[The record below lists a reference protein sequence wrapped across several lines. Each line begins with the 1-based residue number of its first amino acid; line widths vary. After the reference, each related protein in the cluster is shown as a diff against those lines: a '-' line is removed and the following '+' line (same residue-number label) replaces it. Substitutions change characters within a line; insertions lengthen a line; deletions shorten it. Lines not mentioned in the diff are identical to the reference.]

1 MASPRELAEKAFALL
16 QNALSESEAKAS
28 DLDEQ
33 LKRKKAPK
41 TRIEDQLEVLTHRLE
56 GVEAE
61 RLRWEQ
67 QAGHLEEI
75 AEAERVKVA
84 QLKKKLEIA
93 ESGPDKLTKK
103 EVNFWRAKSE
113 TIDAQ
118 IKEYQDRLMQLRREL
133 IERDEL
139 IDKLQASGGAAN
151 VAPERNVSERAAPEH
166 PAPERAAPERAP
178 KESDSELRRQLDQRD
193 QWLAELRLEL
203 HELRGQPAPP
213 LETQAEV
220 ETLRGQI
227 TNLERSLAESHNL
240 RAAAQAELMRAGHEL
255 AARERTLRETSGTG
269 ERAKTTLAEREHRI
283 AELSAEVEQLR
294 NELRQ
299 RGDSD
304 REDATRYEEQIA
316 ALTRDADALRSR
328 IEQDKHD
335 NGSARAALE
344 LALHEREQEIEKQR
358 QLQAANERDFTEL
371 KRQLAEREQATA
383 DLRDR
388 IEEQRQEI
396 VACDTDLKD
405 REQQLQDLNERLKER
420 DERAQA
426 AGADLDHVRATLT
439 AQGQEIESL
448 RDLLA
453 AAERELE
460 EGRLT
465 VADAVARAET
475 AVRDMESVRE
485 QAGGLEAELKE
496 ERENAESLGELA
508 NERREHMTKLQ
519 EQVEEAEERYA
530 DANWRL
536 GKSLHFERIVKR
548 RKGLIKK
555 LLDALRAK
563 MKANAALKAGVD
575 GLRTYKQ
582 TAEMNQHKLLQRIDG
597 LKAEVQEAQEAV
609 KRHQGATA
617 VKEEVVNA
625 TARATALEERL
636 NTQAELIQSLEA
648 DLKTARLSQKSVES
662 KTGKTQQVER
672 LSKEM
677 QTQAELIQALE
688 SELKSTRLTL
698 KAAESKAAESKA
710 VEAKAAAESKSGK
723 TQEVEKLM
731 KELEAKN
738 QTIAE
743 LQVYAD
749 EQQKKVARLRSSESE
764 TMRLKALTEKGRGEV
779 EALTTEVTQL
789 REALAAAPPP
799 DQHAELEAKV
809 GAFESKLKERENGI
823 ARLMATVKEHEAT
836 IKRLTESSESW
847 KRKYQF
853 LATDQP
859 DAYKNAAEK

>member
-1 MASPRELAEKAFALL
+1 MANPRELAEKAFALL
-16 QNALSESEAKAS
+16 QNALSESEARAT

-56 GVEAE
+56 SVEAE

-93 ESGPDKLTKK
+93 ESGPDKLSKK

-118 IKEYQDRLMQLRREL
+118 IKEYQDRLMGLRREL
-133 IERDEL
+133 YERDEL
-139 IDKLQASGGAAN
+139 IDKLKASSGASGAL
-151 VAPERNVSERAAPEH
+151 PEQAEPS
-166 PAPERAAPERAP
+166 RAP
-178 KESDSELRRQLDQRD
+178 ESDSELRRQLDQRD
-193 QWLAELRLEL
+193 RWLAELRLEL
-203 HELRGQPAPP
+203 HELRAQPAPP

-220 ETLRGQI
+220 ETLRTQI

-240 RAAAQAELMRAGHEL
+240 RAAAQSDLMRAEHEL
-255 AARERTLRETSGTG
+255 AARERTVRETAAAG
-269 ERAKTTLAEREHRI
+269 EHAKATIAERERRI
-283 AELSAEVEQLR
+283 VELTAEVEQLR

-299 RGDSD
+299 CNDVD
-304 REDATRYEEQIA
+304 RKDVMRYEEQIG
-316 ALTRDADALRSR
+316 ALTRETEALRNR
-328 IEQDKHD
+328 IEQDRND

-344 LALHEREQEIEKQR
+344 HAVHEREQELEKQR
-358 QLQAANERDFTEL
+358 RLLAANQRDFDEL
-371 KRQLAEREQATA
+371 RRQLAEREQTVA
-383 DLRDR
+383 DQRHRL
-388 IEEQRQEI
+388 EEQGQELQT
-396 VACDTDLKD
+396 CDRELKE
-405 REQQLQDLNERLKER
+405 REQQVRELNQALAER
-420 DERAQA
+420 DDRAEA
-426 AGADLDHVRATLT
+426 AGADLEHVRATLT
-439 AQGQEIESL
+439 AQGQEIERL

-453 AAERELE
+453 ASERELE
-460 EGRLT
+460 ELRSALS
-465 VADAVARAET
+465 DAETRAET
-475 AVRDMESVRE
+475 AARDMESVRE
-485 QAGGLEAELKE
+485 QVTGLEAELKE

-563 MKANAALKAGVD
+563 MKANSALKAGVD

-597 LKAEVQEAQEAV
+597 LKAELQEAQESV
-609 KRHQGATA
+609 KRNQGGA
-617 VKEEVVNA
+617 VSKEELETA
-625 TARATALEERL
+625 IARAAELEGRL

-648 DLKTARLSQKSVES
+648 DLKAARLSQKSAES

-672 LSKEM
+672 LSKDL
-677 QTQAELIQALE
+677 QTQAELIQSLE
-688 SELKSTRLTL
+688 SALKEARLAQ
-698 KAAESKAAESKA
+698 KAAESKA
-710 VEAKAAAESKSGK
+710 GK
-723 TQEVEKLM
+723 TQEIEKLT
-731 KELEAKN
+731 KELEARN

-764 TMRLKALTEKGRGEV
+764 TMRLKAITEKDRGEL
-779 EALTTEVTQL
+779 EAMTTEVTQL
-789 REALAAAPPP
+789 REALSAAPTPA
-799 DQHAELEAKV
+799 QKAELEAKAAALQ
-809 GAFESKLKERENGI
+809 GKLKEREGSV
-823 ARLMATVKEHEAT
+823 ARLMATIKEHEAT
-836 IKRLTESSESW
+836 IKKLTESAESW

-853 LATDQP
+853 LASDQP

>member
-1 MASPRELAEKAFALL
+1 MSSPRELAEKAFALL

-103 EVNFWRAKSE
+103 EVNFWRAKAE

-139 IDKLQASGGAAN
+139 IDKLQVSSEAPQGAAS
-151 VAPERNVSERAAPEH
+151 AIEK
-166 PAPERAAPERAP
+166 APERAP
-178 KESDSELRRQLDQRD
+178 PESDSELRRQLDQRD

-227 TNLERSLAESHNL
+227 TGLERSLAESHSL
-240 RAAAQAELMRAGHEL
+240 RAAAQAELMRAEQEL
-255 AARERTLRETSGTG
+255 AARERAVREAASTG
-269 ERAKTTLAEREHRI
+269 ERAKATLAERENRI
-283 AELSAEVEQLR
+283 TELSAEVEQLR
-294 NELRQ
+294 NEVRQ
-299 RGDSD
+299 RGESD
-304 REDATRYEEQIA
+304 RQDAARYEEQIA
-316 ALTRDADALRSR
+316 ALTRDADALRAR
-328 IEQDKHD
+328 IDQDKHD

-344 LALHEREQEIEKQR
+344 IALHEREQEIEKQR
-358 QLQAANERDFTEL
+358 QLLTANQRDFDDL
-371 KRQLAEREQATA
+371 KRQLAEREQTAA

-396 VACDTDLKD
+396 VTCDTELKN
-405 REQQLQDLNERLKER
+405 REQQLRDLNQSLAER

-439 AQGQEIESL
+439 AQGQEIENL

-453 AAERELE
+453 AGERELE
-460 EGRLT
+460 EMRMALG
-465 VADAVARAET
+465 DAQARAET
-475 AVRDMESVRE
+475 ATRDIESVRE
-485 QAGGLEAELKE
+485 QATGLEAELKE

-536 GKSLHFERIVKR
+536 GKSLYFERIVKR

-575 GLRTYKQ
+575 GLRTFKQ

-597 LKAEVQEAQEAV
+597 LKAELQEAQEAV

-648 DLKTARLSQKSVES
+648 DLKTARLAQKAAES
-662 KTGKTQQVER
+662 KAAAENKTSAESKPGKTQQVER
-672 LSKEM
+672 LSKELA
-677 QTQAELIQALE
+677 TQEELIQSLE
-688 SELKSTRLTL
+688 SELKAARLSLKST
-698 KAAESKAAESKA
+698 ESKA
-710 VEAKAAAESKSGK
+710 GK
-723 TQEVEKLM
+723 TQEVEKLT

-764 TMRLKALTEKGRGEV
+764 TMRLKALTDKGRGEI
-779 EALTTEVTQL
+779 EQLTAEVAQL
-789 REALAAAPPP
+789 RDALAAAPPP
-799 DQHAELEAKV
+799 NQVAVLEAKV
-809 GAFESKLKERENGI
+809 TALETKLKERE
-823 ARLMATVKEHEAT
+823 ASVTRLMATIKENETT
-836 IKRLTESSESW
+836 IKRLTEASESW

-853 LATDQP
+853 LSSDQTEIQ
-859 DAYKNAAEK
+859 KNAAAGAAEK

>member
-1 MASPRELAEKAFALL
+1 MASPREIAEKAFALL
-16 QNALSESEAKAS
+16 QNALSESEARAT

-139 IDKLQASGGAAN
+139 IDKLQGSSSSEATKD
-151 VAPERNVSERAAPEH
+151 AP
-166 PAPERAAPERAP
+166 PAPAIERAP
-178 KESDSELRRQLDQRD
+178 RESDGELRRQLDQRD

-220 ETLRGQI
+220 ETLRNQI
-227 TNLERSLAESHNL
+227 TTLERSLAESHDL
-240 RAAAQAELMRAGHEL
+240 RAAAQAELMRAEQES
-255 AARERTLRETSGTG
+255 AARERAVREATATS
-269 ERAKTTLAEREHRI
+269 ERAKTTLVEREHRI

-294 NELRQ
+294 NEVRQ
-299 RGDSD
+299 HHDTD
-304 REDATRYEEQIA
+304 RKDVTRYEEQIA
-316 ALTRDADALRSR
+316 ALTRDAEALRGR
-328 IEQDKHD
+328 IEQDRHD
-335 NGSARAALE
+335 NGSARAAIQI
-344 LALHEREQEIEKQR
+344 ALHEREQEIEKQR
-358 QLQAANERDFTEL
+358 ELLAANERDFTEL
-371 KRQLAEREQATA
+371 KRQLAEREQAAA

-396 VACDTDLKD
+396 VACDTELKNRD
-405 REQQLQDLNERLKER
+405 QQLQELNQSLTER
-420 DERAQA
+420 DERARA

-439 AQGQEIESL
+439 AQAQEIENL

-453 AAERELE
+453 ASDRELE
-460 EGRLT
+460 ELRMGL
-465 VADAVARAET
+465 ADAQARAET
-475 AVRDMESVRE
+475 SARDMEAARE
-485 QAGGLEAELKE
+485 QMAGIETELKE

-519 EQVEEAEERYA
+519 EQVEEAEERFA

-536 GKSLHFERIVKR
+536 GKSLYFERIVKR

-563 MKANAALKAGVD
+563 MKANVALKAGVD

-609 KRHQGATA
+609 KRHQGGTA
-617 VKEEVVNA
+617 AKEELT
-625 TARATALEERL
+625 TAISRATELEERL

-648 DLKTARLSQKSVES
+648 DLKAARLSQKATES

-672 LSKEM
+672 LSKEL
-677 QTQAELIQALE
+677 QTQAELIQSLE
-688 SELKSTRLTL
+688 SELKAARLSL
-698 KAAESKAAESKA
+698 KAAESKA
-710 VEAKAAAESKSGK
+710 VEAKAAESKAGR
-723 TQEVEKLM
+723 TQEVEKLT

-743 LQVYAD
+743 LQVFAD

-764 TMRLKALTEKGRGEV
+764 TMRLKALTEQGRGEI
-779 EALTTEVTQL
+779 ENLTSEVTQL
-789 REALAAAPPP
+789 REALATAPPA
-799 DQHAELEAKV
+799 DQYAQLEAKV
-809 GAFESKLKERENGI
+809 AALEAKIKERDNAV
-823 ARLMATVKEHEAT
+823 ARLMATLKEHEAT
-836 IKRLTESSESW
+836 IKKLTESSESW

-853 LATDQP
+853 LASDQP
-859 DAYKNAAEK
+859 DAYKSAAEK

>member
-103 EVNFWRAKSE
+103 EVNFWRAKAE

-118 IKEYQDRLMQLRREL
+118 IKEYQDRMMQLRREL

-139 IDKLQASGGAAN
+139 IDKLQASGGAAGAASERA
-151 VAPERNVSERAAPEH
+151 VPERAVPERTAPERSV
-166 PAPERAAPERAP
+166 PERAP
-178 KESDSELRRQLDQRD
+178 PESDSELRRQLDQRD

-203 HELRGQPAPP
+203 HELRAQPDAP

-220 ETLRGQI
+220 ETLRSQI
-227 TNLERSLAESHNL
+227 ASLERSLAESHNL
-240 RAAAQAELMRAGHEL
+240 RAAAQAELMRAEHEI
-255 AARERTLRETSGTG
+255 AARERTLREATGTG

-299 RGDSD
+299 SHDGD
-304 REDATRYEEQIA
+304 RKDATRYEEQIA

-344 LALHEREQEIEKQR
+344 IALHEREQEIEKQR
-358 QLQAANERDFTEL
+358 QLLTANERDFIEL
-371 KRQLAEREQATA
+371 KRQLAEREQVTA

-396 VACDTDLKD
+396 VACDTELKN
-405 REQQLQDLNERLKER
+405 REQQLNALNQSLTER

-460 EGRLT
+460 EQRLT
-465 VADAVARAET
+465 VADALARAET
-475 AVRDMESVRE
+475 AARDIESIRE
-485 QAGGLEAELKE
+485 QASGLEAELKE

-536 GKSLHFERIVKR
+536 GKSLYFERIVKR

-563 MKANAALKAGVD
+563 MKANLALKAGVD

-597 LKAEVQEAQEAV
+597 LKAELQEAQEAV
-609 KRHQGATA
+609 KRHQGGTA
-617 VKEEVVNA
+617 AKEELT
-625 TARATALEERL
+625 TAISRATALEERL

-648 DLKTARLSQKSVES
+648 DLKAARLSQKATES
-662 KTGKTQQVER
+662 KTGKTKQVER
-672 LSKEM
+672 LSKEL
-677 QTQAELIQALE
+677 QTQEELIQSLE
-688 SELKSTRLTL
+688 SELKATRLSL
-698 KAAESKAAESKA
+698 KAAESKA
-710 VEAKAAAESKSGK
+710 VEGKVAESKPGK
-723 TQEVEKLM
+723 TQEVEKLT

-764 TMRLKALTEKGRGEV
+764 TLRLKALTDKGRGEI
-779 EALTTEVTQL
+779 EQLTTEVTQL
-789 REALAAAPPP
+789 REALASAPPP
-799 DQHAELEAKV
+799 DEKAALETKVAALEA
-809 GAFESKLKERENGI
+809 KLKEREGSV
-823 ARLMATVKEHEAT
+823 ARLMATIKEHEAT

-859 DAYKNAAEK
+859 DAYKSAAGAAEK